1 MEYGG
6 MVHALEEI
14 HRLLKPA
21 GRLFDIHPVSES
33 MPVEIHRGGR
43 IVPVGELSVRQWCMD
58 FQQADD
64 ALTEITQRGLFIVED
79 EDVFDSP
86 TYYGSV
92 EEMRTA
98 LRESIDRFARDAE
111 SADEAVPRV
120 EEMAVRC
127 KELMRVA
134 RAPAELVARERT
146 HIRRLRPAQDRVA
159 GA

>member
-1 MEYGG
+1 

-14 HRLLKPA
+14 HRLLKPT

-43 IVPVGELSVRQWCMD
+43 IVPVGELSVRQWCTD

-64 ALTEITQRGLFIVED
+64 SLTEVTQRGLFIVED
-79 EDVFDSP
+79 EGVFESP

-98 LRESIDRFARDAE
+98 LRGSIDRFARDAE
-111 SADEAVPRV
+111 SADEATRRV
-120 EEMAVRC
+120 EELAARSE
-127 KELMRVA
+127 ELMRVA
-134 RAPAELVARERT
+134 LDPAELVARERT
-146 HIRRLRPAQDRVA
+146 HIRRLRPVYGRA
-159 GA
+159 